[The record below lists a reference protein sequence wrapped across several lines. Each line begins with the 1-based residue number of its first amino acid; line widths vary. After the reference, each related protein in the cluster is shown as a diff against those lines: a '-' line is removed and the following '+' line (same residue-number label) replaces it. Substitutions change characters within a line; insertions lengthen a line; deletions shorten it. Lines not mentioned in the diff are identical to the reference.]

1 MVGFAGEKTIRPN
14 ILSRV
19 VKTTF
24 SSSLEEISIRSSRGK
39 DSDRKY
45 GIVKEMEAGIED
57 VPRIQALR
65 RQPNLDSGRRG
76 GLTPREISDAEISLV
91 EHKIDLI
98 R

>member
-19 VKTTF
+19 VNTTF

-45 GIVKEMEAGIED
+45 DGIVKEMEAGIED
-57 VPRIQALR
+57 VLRI
-65 RQPNLDSGRRG
+65 
-76 GLTPREISDAEISLV
+76 
-91 EHKIDLI
+91 
-98 R
+98 